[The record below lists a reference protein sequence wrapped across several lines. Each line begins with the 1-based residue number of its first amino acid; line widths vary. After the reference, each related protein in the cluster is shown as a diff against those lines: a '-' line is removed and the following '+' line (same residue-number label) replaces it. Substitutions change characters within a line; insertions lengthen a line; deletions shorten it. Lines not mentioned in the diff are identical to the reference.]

1 MGVDTKCAAYTAN
14 IDDWRKVRD
23 TISGERA
30 IREGGVKYLP
40 RPSGMDDPEWKC
52 YLERAHFFGA
62 TGRTAD
68 GLHGSIF
75 QKAPVI
81 SDEAPEKL
89 KVLLSDIDRTGRTLD
104 QFASDCVWDAL
115 PTNWGGILVD
125 YPSAPDNIDR
135 GTAESLGLR
144 AYAAWYS
151 AESVINW
158 RFETRDN
165 QQVLTFLVLHE
176 PYTQQITGDE
186 FATEKKNRYR
196 VLSFDADG
204 NYMVRIYDDGTTEG
218 LATPSEPVFPKM
230 NKENLKVI
238 PFFPFPGS
246 EPEKSMLLDLA
257 NENIGHYQ
265 KTADYENGLHLT
277 GIPTPYA
284 AGLAGPPQ
292 DKDGNTIPI
301 KLGGNS
307 FLFIPDPSGKV
318 GYLEFEGAGLEQL
331 EKAIQNTEE
340 RMAILGARIISAE
353 KKGVESAEAARIHR
367 AGENSVLASFA
378 LNASDVLTKVIRLLA
393 EWENIPGCE
402 KVTYRLNTEYDV
414 AAMEANLFS
423 AIVQARLAREMPK
436 SVYFWNLKKAGRV
449 PDEMTLET
457 WEEELA
463 NEGETEGV
471 NGDSPGSGGKSVTTK
486 GEKTA

>member
-14 IDDWRKVRD
+14 CDDWRKVRD
-23 TISGERA
+23 TIAGERA
-30 IREGGVKYLP
+30 IRDGGVKYLP

-68 GLHGSIF
+68 GLHGSVF
-75 QKAPVI
+75 QKKPVLSDDAP
-81 SDEAPEKL
+81 DKL
-89 KVLLSDIDRTGRTLD
+89 KDMLADIDRTGRTLD

-135 GTAESLGLR
+135 GTAERQGLR

-158 RFETRDN
+158 RFETRGN

-176 PYTQQITGDE
+176 PYTRKKEGDE
-186 FATEKKNRYR
+186 FATETKNRYR

-204 NYMVRIYDDGTTEG
+204 NYMVRIYDDGTTND
-218 LATPSEPVFPKM
+218 LATPSEPVFPKVAG
-230 NKENLKVI
+230 KNLKII
-238 PFFPFPGS
+238 PFFTFPGK

-265 KTADYENGLHLT
+265 KSADYENGLHLT

-284 AGLAGPPQ
+284 TGMSGPPQ
-292 DKDGNTIPI
+292 DKDGKPLPI
-301 KLGGNS
+301 KLGGTA
-307 FLFIPDPSGKV
+307 FLFVPDPSGKV
-318 GYLEFEGAGLEQL
+318 EYLEFEGAGLEQL

-367 AGENSVLASFA
+367 AGENSVLAAFA
-378 LNASDVLTKVIRLLA
+378 QNASDVLTKVIRLLA
-393 EWENIPGCE
+393 QWENIPGCE

-436 SVYFWNLKKAGRV
+436 SVYFWNLKKAGKI
-449 PDEMTLET
+449 PDEMTLEQ
-457 WEEELA
+457 WDEELA
-463 NEGETEGV
+463 NEPEAGGV
-471 NGDSPGSGGKSVTTK
+471 NGDSAGAGGKSVTTK